1 VDGEEAKDVLLKQ
14 LIADHDAPYA
24 AQWRGL
30 PESYTQG
37 MLKAIVAFKG
47 EVLDV
52 KCKIKLNQHRSE
64 AHDRMKADYAQGSE
78 QERALAQ
85 WMVKLGL

>member
-1 VDGEEAKDVLLKQ
+1 
-14 LIADHDAPYA
+14 
-24 AQWRGL
+24 
-30 PESYTQG
+30 
-37 MLKAIVAFKG
+37 MAFKG

-52 KCKIKLNQHRSE
+52 TCKIKLNQHRSE

-85 WMVKLGL
+85 WMVKLSL

>member
-1 VDGEEAKDVLLKQ
+1 
-14 LIADHDAPYA
+14 
-24 AQWRGL
+24 
-30 PESYTQG
+30 

-47 EVLDV
+47 EVVDV

-64 AHDRMKADYAQGSE
+64 AHERMKADYAQGTE

-85 WMVKLGL
+85 WMERLGL

>member
-1 VDGEEAKDVLLKQ
+1 MWEALKNVQ
-14 LIADHDAPYA
+14 
-24 AQWRGL
+24 
-30 PESYTQG
+30 ENVSNNG

-64 AHDRMKADYAQGSE
+64 AHERMKADYAQGTD
-78 QERALAQ
+78 QERALAH
-85 WMVKLGL
+85 WMVRLGL